1 MIFLLSVRVKGAHM
15 FTWSSMIGLDWGVGL
30 GTQNSRRDL
39 MVQVE
44 TEYKGVKED
53 NFLVNMRL
61 TFQINRLVS
70 FQGALSVIAVTTV
83 MCEKCFGSILN

>member
-1 MIFLLSVRVKGAHM
+1 M

-44 TEYKGVKED
+44 TEYKEEFGHTELCKRYWADGQERDFVAHH
-53 NFLVNMRL
+53 NFLAQKYRKKMIDENTENL
-61 TFQINRLVS
+61 LWN
-70 FQGALSVIAVTTV
+70 
-83 MCEKCFGSILN
+83 

>member
-44 TEYKGVKED
+44 TEHKRVIED
-53 NFLVNMRL
+53 NCQMRL

-83 MCEKCFGSILN
+83 MCEKCNGSILN

>member
-44 TEYKGVKED
+44 TEHKRVIED
-53 NFLVNMRL
+53 NRQMRL

-83 MCEKCFGSILN
+83 MCEKCNGSILN

>member
-1 MIFLLSVRVKGAHM
+1 M

-44 TEYKGVKED
+44 TEYKGVIED
-53 NFLVNMRL
+53 NRQMRL
-61 TFQINRLVS
+61 TFPINRLVS
-70 FQGALSVIAVTTV
+70 F
-83 MCEKCFGSILN
+83 

>member
-1 MIFLLSVRVKGAHM
+1 
-15 FTWSSMIGLDWGVGL
+15 
-30 GTQNSRRDL
+30 

-44 TEYKGVKED
+44 TEHKRVIED
-53 NFLVNMRL
+53 NRQMRL

-83 MCEKCFGSILN
+83 MCEKCNGSILN

>member
-44 TEYKGVKED
+44 TEHKGVIED
-53 NFLVNMRL
+53 NRQMRL
-61 TFQINRLVS
+61 TFPINRLVS

-83 MCEKCFGSILN
+83 MCEKCNGSILN

>member
-15 FTWSSMIGLDWGVGL
+15 FTWSSMIGLDLGVGL

-44 TEYKGVKED
+44 TEHKRVIED
-53 NFLVNMRL
+53 NRQMRL

-83 MCEKCFGSILN
+83 MCEKCNGSILN

>member
-44 TEYKGVKED
+44 TEHKRVIED
-53 NFLVNMRL
+53 NRQMRL

-70 FQGALSVIAVTTV
+70 FQEALSVIAVTTV
-83 MCEKCFGSILN
+83 MCEKCNGSILN

>member
-44 TEYKGVKED
+44 IEHKRVIED
-53 NFLVNMRL
+53 NRQMRL

-83 MCEKCFGSILN
+83 MCEKCNGSILN

>member
-44 TEYKGVKED
+44 TEHKVVIED
-53 NFLVNMRL
+53 NRQMRL
-61 TFQINRLVS
+61 TFPINRLVS
-70 FQGALSVIAVTTV
+70 FQGALSVIAVYYSNV
-83 MCEKCFGSILN
+83 

>member
-44 TEYKGVKED
+44 TDHKRVIED
-53 NFLVNMRL
+53 NRQMRL

-83 MCEKCFGSILN
+83 MCEKCNGSILN